1 MRGRWAGGAFQVR
14 SNSPIVFFP
23 GMLKLS
29 PQKVG
34 ERGSEKTSGG
44 ANDLAILNAPET
56 HLRAARCSCPIP
68 SDGTERSGCEEPT
81 RATRLATQLA
91 TQLAVNSQLPIRLV
105 HSP

>member
-23 GMLKLS
+23 GGFETV

-44 ANDLAILNAPET
+44 ANDQAILNAPET

>member
-23 GMLKLS
+23 GGFETV

-44 ANDLAILNAPET
+44 ANDQAILNAPET
-56 HLRAARCSCPIP
+56 HLRAARELP
-68 SDGTERSGCEEPT
+68 
-81 RATRLATQLA
+81 RAASSSVELRRAA
-91 TQLAVNSQLPIRLV
+91 SSSV
-105 HSP
+105 

>member
-44 ANDLAILNAPET
+44 ANDQAILNAPET
-56 HLRAARCSCPIP
+56 HLRAARELANH
-68 SDGTERSGCEEPT
+68 T
-81 RATRLATQLA
+81 ATATQNLS
-91 TQLAVNSQLPIRLV
+91 TRSLYDAV
-105 HSP
+105 